1 LFGIRL
7 KLKNEMNR
15 KEYISKMKKNLIFG
29 AILLLSIGLLLMT
42 TVYAEPIHLKMAT
55 TTSTENSGLLGKLL
69 PLFEE
74 KYNIKVD
81 VIAVGTG
88 AAIKLGENG
97 DVDILFVHSRE
108 AEDKF
113 IQDEYGVNRR
123 DVMYNDFI
131 VLGPSNDPAKIKEEK
146 SIVSALT
153 KIANQNAFF
162 ISRGDDSG
170 TDKKEKSLWQ
180 MANIRPD
187 GAWYMEAGQGMGT
200 TLQIADEKQAYVL
213 CDRGTFIA
221 YKNKIG
227 LVILY
232 EGDVLLFNPYGVI
245 AVNPDR
251 YSHVKYMEAM
261 QLIAWVT
268 SMEGQNIIREY
279 KIEGEILFHP
289 VAIKQ

>member
-1 LFGIRL
+1 
-7 KLKNEMNR
+7 
-15 KEYISKMKKNLIFG
+15 MKKNTIFRVIF
-29 AILLLSIGLLLMT
+29 ALSISLLLMS
-42 TVYAEPIHLKMAT
+42 TVYAEAIHLKLAT

-69 PLFEE
+69 PPFEE

-97 DVDILFVHSRE
+97 DADILFVHARE

-113 IQDEYGVNRR
+113 IQDGYGVNRR

-146 SIVSALT
+146 SAVSALT
-153 KIANQNAFF
+153 KISNQKSFF
-162 ISRGDDSG
+162 VSRGDDSG

-180 MANIRPD
+180 IANITPD
-187 GAWYMEAGQGMGT
+187 GEWYMEAGQGMGA
-200 TLQIADEKQAYVL
+200 TLQIANEKQAYVL
-213 CDRGTFIA
+213 CDRATFIA

-227 LVILY
+227 LVILC
-232 EGDVLLFNPYGVI
+232 EGDSLLFNPYGVI

-268 SMEGQNIIREY
+268 SIEGQNIIREY
-279 KIEGEILFHP
+279 KIEGEILFYP
-289 VAIKQ
+289 MVIK

>member
-1 LFGIRL
+1 
-7 KLKNEMNR
+7 MNR
-15 KEYISKMKKNLIFG
+15 KEYVSKMKKNVIFG
-29 AILLLSIGLLLMT
+29 AILLLSISLLLMG

-69 PLFEE
+69 PPFEE

-97 DVDILFVHSRE
+97 DVDILFVHARE

-180 MANIRPD
+180 MANIKPD
-187 GAWYMEAGQGMGT
+187 GAWYMEAGQGMGA
-200 TLQIADEKQAYVL
+200 TLQIANEKQAYVL

-232 EGDVLLFNPYGVI
+232 EGDALLFNPYGVI

-268 SMEGQNIIREY
+268 SIEGQNIIREY
-279 KIEGEILFHP
+279 KIEGEILFYP
-289 VAIKQ
+289 VAVK

>member
-1 LFGIRL
+1 
-7 KLKNEMNR
+7 MNR
-15 KEYISKMKKNLIFG
+15 KEYVSKMKKNVIFG
-29 AILLLSIGLLLMT
+29 AILLLSISLLLMG

-69 PLFEE
+69 PPFEE

-97 DVDILFVHSRE
+97 DVDILFVHARE

-170 TDKKEKSLWQ
+170 TDKKEKSVWQ
-180 MANIRPD
+180 MANIKPD
-187 GAWYMEAGQGMGT
+187 GAWYMEAGQGMGA
-200 TLQIADEKQAYVL
+200 TLQIANEKQAYVL

-232 EGDVLLFNPYGVI
+232 EGDALLFNPYGVI

-261 QLIAWVT
+261 QLIDWVT
-268 SMEGQNIIREY
+268 SIEGQNIIREY

-289 VAIKQ
+289 VAIK

>member
-1 LFGIRL
+1 
-7 KLKNEMNR
+7 
-15 KEYISKMKKNLIFG
+15 MKKNVIFG
-29 AILLLSIGLLLMT
+29 AILLLSISLLLMG

-69 PLFEE
+69 PPFEE

-97 DVDILFVHSRE
+97 DVDILFVHARE

-113 IQDEYGVNRR
+113 IQDKYGVNRR

-170 TDKKEKSLWQ
+170 TDKKEKSVWQ
-180 MANIRPD
+180 MANIKPD
-187 GAWYMEAGQGMGT
+187 GAWYMEAGQGMGA

-232 EGDVLLFNPYGVI
+232 EGDALLFNPYGVI

-261 QLIAWVT
+261 QLIDWVT
-268 SMEGQNIIREY
+268 SIEGQNIIREY

-289 VAIKQ
+289 VAIK